1 MLLDNVTPAGARGR
15 FPSAERGKA
24 VRLRSDQ
31 IDVPSMRLHFARTRN
46 ANIIPHVRAARA
58 APGTGRFPLKSILLV
73 ASALVASHAAQA
85 ADLGVADLPRIHAE
99 YKANQARWARE
110 FLDKTF
116 AATITLGGV
125 SNVLGNDSFMV
136 TFLETPSDWLP
147 GVACNEAARAVRNP
161 STSFRIVLG
170 RPYDLVAGVVELGRS
185 MPSSASTRPLI
196 SVTRLATSLF
206 SASSS

>member
-136 TFLETPSDWLP
+136 TFLETRRTGCLGSPVTKRQGPSETRVPAFALSSGDLTTLSRALSNW
-147 GVACNEAARAVRNP
+147 AAPCRRARQH
-161 STSFRIVLG
+161 
-170 RPYDLVAGVVELGRS
+170 AH
-185 MPSSASTRPLI
+185 
-196 SVTRLATSLF
+196 
-206 SASSS
+206 